1 LLNYESAYIDYI
13 GRVIDRFIDEKIM
26 YAELR
31 PMLLDKEIP
40 TDDGKR
46 KVDNAGQMKLVTDAV
61 AKKME
66 QLKAENRLRDFP
78 FGLKII
84 YCTPRS
90 IPPQMMER
98 EMMECIQ
105 LKIDYPD
112 LICGK
117 QEFFS
122 PRL

>member
-1 LLNYESAYIDYI
+1 
-13 GRVIDRFIDEKIM
+13 M

-46 KVDNAGQMKLVTDAV
+46 KIDNAGQMKLVTDAV

-66 QLKAENRLRDFP
+66 QLKAENRLHEFP

-98 EMMECIQ
+98 EMMGCIK
-105 LKIDYPD
+105 LKMDYPD

-117 QEFFS
+117 QKKTP
-122 PRL
+122 PR

>member
-1 LLNYESAYIDYI
+1 
-13 GRVIDRFIDEKIM
+13 M

-61 AKKME
+61 AKKMQ

-90 IPPQMMER
+90 IPSQMMER

-117 QEFFS
+117 
-122 PRL
+122 